1 MISDD
6 NSNNNNN
13 NDNKNNNNNNKQIF
27 LSDTSADLKK
37 HEPGSLA
44 VSVDSNTLKILWT
57 CSIEQ
62 VSN

>member
-6 NSNNNNN
+6 NGNNNNNNSNNNNN
-13 NDNKNNNNNNKQIF
+13 NKHIL

-44 VSVDSNTLKILWT
+44 VSVDSNTLKIL
-57 CSIEQ
+57 
-62 VSN
+62 

>member
-6 NSNNNNN
+6 NG
-13 NDNKNNNNNNKQIF
+13 NNNNNKHIL

-44 VSVDSNTLKILWT
+44 VSVDSNTLKIL
-57 CSIEQ
+57 
-62 VSN
+62 

>member
-6 NSNNNNN
+6 NGNNNNNNSNNNNN
-13 NDNKNNNNNNKQIF
+13 NKHIL